1 MFASCLYL
9 CIKVVYVILHN
20 ISLRNYNSFG
30 IDYKAKYI
38 VDLKTEEEAAV
49 YLRNRKSSIQNLFIL
64 GEGSNILFTNDFNG
78 TIVHPA
84 MEGIKKEGQD
94 EKSVIISAGAGL
106 NWDKFVEWCVNNGYG
121 GIENLSLI
129 PGTVGATPVQ
139 NIGAYDAEVSETIY
153 KARAVSLDDGI
164 IREFSN
170 KECRFGYRDS
180 IFKNDLKG
188 KYLIT
193 RVFYRLKTNPIFN
206 TNYGSLREE
215 AEKNGP
221 LSLNTVRQAVIN
233 IRRNKL
239 PDPSQ
244 IGNAGSFFKNPVVSI
259 EEAQKFKDKFPG
271 IPLYTDPSGGIKLAA
286 GWLIEQCGWKGK
298 RIGDAGVHENQALIM
313 VNHGKATGKEIYDLS
328 EKIRESVFK
337 KFGVYL
343 EREVEVIGENGF

>member
-1 MFASCLYL
+1 M
-9 CIKVVYVILHN
+9 ILHN
-20 ISLRNYNSFG
+20 ISLKKYNTFG
-30 IDYKAKYI
+30 LDYKADCLVI
-38 VDLKTEEEAAV
+38 LKTEEEAAV
-49 YLRNRKSSIQNLFIL
+49 YLRNRESSIQNLFII

-78 TIVHPA
+78 TIVHPGI
-84 MEGIKKEGQD
+84 EGIKIEGQD

-106 NWDKFVEWCVNNGYG
+106 NWDKFVEWCVNKGYG

-129 PGTVGATPVQ
+129 PGTVGATPIQ
-139 NIGAYDAEVSETIY
+139 NIGAYGVEVRDTIY
-153 KARAVSLDDGI
+153 KVKAVFLADGMF
-164 IREFSN
+164 REFTN
-170 KECRFGYRDS
+170 EECRFGYRDS

-233 IRRNKL
+233 IRRSKL

-259 EEAQKFKDKFPG
+259 DEAQKLKEKFPG
-271 IPLYTDPSGGIKLAA
+271 IPSYADPSGGIKLAA

-298 RIGDAGVHENQALIM
+298 MIGDAGVHEKQALVL
-313 VNHGKATGKEIYDLS
+313 VNYDKATGKEIYDLS
-328 EKIRESVFK
+328 ERIGESVNE
-337 KFGVYL
+337 KFGISL
-343 EREVEVIGENGF
+343 EREVEIIGNV